1 MAHQH
6 GGTADLD
13 WSAMLDAL
21 ARADEIEA
29 DVTAQIAG
37 WLLTGPERV
46 IYDVGCGAGGMT
58 AALSAAAPDARLVA
72 VDGEPALLAATRRH
86 TGVETVLADL
96 GTELPIPP
104 ASADLIWASGVLHHL
119 PDQQSVVTDL
129 ATRLAPGGR
138 LALGEGGLQ
147 SRSLPWD
154 LGIGEPGLEIRL
166 DAAHDR
172 WFTRMRR
179 DLGGALPMAY
189 GWSTALRHAGLVDV
203 TARSFLIDLPA
214 PLGPG
219 ESEYVIGRLRSL
231 LERDGLEDLVSA
243 EDRDI
248 LRRLTDPEDAVH
260 RSVRSDLYLLAARTV
275 YVGRRPDA

>member
-1 MAHQH
+1 MAHH

-129 ATRLAPGGR
+129 ATGLRQADGWHWARAGCRAAACRGIWGSASLAWRSAWTPPTTGGSPGCAATWVELCRWPTAGPPPC
-138 LALGEGGLQ
+138 AT
-147 SRSLPWD
+147 
-154 LGIGEPGLEIRL
+154 L
-166 DAAHDR
+166 D
-172 WFTRMRR
+172 
-179 DLGGALPMAY
+179 
-189 GWSTALRHAGLVDV
+189 WSTSPPD
-203 TARSFLIDLPA
+203 RS
-214 PLGPG
+214 
-219 ESEYVIGRLRSL
+219 
-231 LERDGLEDLVSA
+231 
-243 EDRDI
+243 
-248 LRRLTDPEDAVH
+248 
-260 RSVRSDLYLLAARTV
+260 
-275 YVGRRPDA
+275 